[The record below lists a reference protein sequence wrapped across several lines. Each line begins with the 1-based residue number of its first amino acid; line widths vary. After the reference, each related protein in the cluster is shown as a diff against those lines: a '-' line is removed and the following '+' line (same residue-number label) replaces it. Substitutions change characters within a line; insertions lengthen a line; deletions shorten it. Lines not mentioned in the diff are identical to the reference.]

1 MPHSSTGRNNR
12 QHSFNSQ
19 KKDHITIKTTRFFG
33 ESHYIV
39 KMTSVL
45 TKMLIKHSSQNAVTI
60 GINIELHTKIIKQIN
75 EDKNENL
82 KKSRTFLGK
91 IGIFSNGSGPV
102 AF

>member
-1 MPHSSTGRNNR
+1 
-12 QHSFNSQ
+12 
-19 KKDHITIKTTRFFG
+19 
-33 ESHYIV
+33 
-39 KMTSVL
+39 MTSVL